1 MVKSVKETTSQVAG
15 FAYASPWDSELGP
28 YCYVHNKK
36 GSNGFVGV
44 SSIIQKALYS
54 DEYLRIRMQNRTKAA
69 VDNGPKIANAMKA
82 ANVSDLYNECE
93 ELAKRW
99 FDEHQRG
106 ALVSQHT
113 RHYLLPVSRLRVE
126 IPDQADIY
134 LLPYNDK
141 QTLVILK
148 DTYRLNGTSVLKYLF
163 YKLFK

>member
-1 MVKSVKETTSQVAG
+1 
-15 FAYASPWDSELGP
+15 
-28 YCYVHNKK
+28 
-36 GSNGFVGV
+36 
-44 SSIIQKALYS
+44 
-54 DEYLRIRMQNRTKAA
+54 MQNRTKAA